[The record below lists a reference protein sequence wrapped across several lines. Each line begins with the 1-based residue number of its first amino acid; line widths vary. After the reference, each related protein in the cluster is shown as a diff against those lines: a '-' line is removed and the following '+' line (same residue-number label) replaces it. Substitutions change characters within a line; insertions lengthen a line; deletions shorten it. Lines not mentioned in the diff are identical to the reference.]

1 MHMKMALFWSNE
13 AFNSDPPMF
22 DCTSKLISASKK
34 AIKWMGEMTWR
45 DLVRVTWWRLGMN
58 DAMVKSCHVI
68 SLWPIK
74 RRVSETCNAL
84 LWCPRFTI
92 PLIRSLLFFNGPM
105 RSHISHISRP
115 ARLSGWASYE
125 WRTPAWGLSELMII
139 TGPGDDW
146 GLSFKTLDRIS
157 NKPLTNNLTVERC
170 SSSLL
175 SGRSF
180 PRVTGGR

>member
-1 MHMKMALFWSNE
+1 MDGRNDVKGFSSSDMMASGNE
-13 AFNSDPPMF
+13 WRHGEVLSCDLALTNQ
-22 DCTSKLISASKK
+22 TS
-34 AIKWMGEMTWR
+34 GFR
-45 DLVRVTWWRLGMN
+45 DL
-58 DAMVKSCHVI
+58 SC
-68 SLWPIK
+68 P
-74 RRVSETCNAL
+74 
-84 LWCPRFTI
+84 FTI
-92 PLIRSLLFFNGPM
+92 PLVRSLLFFNGPM

-125 WRTPAWGLSELMII
+125 WRIPAWGLSELMII

-180 PRVTGGR
+180 PRVTGNGWQVTTNSLENVLLPLVLLAFKGNRSCYEVQH

>member
-1 MHMKMALFWSNE
+1 MDGRNDVKGFGSSDMMASGNEWRHGHWSFFW
-13 AFNSDPPMF
+13 DQ
-22 DCTSKLISASKK
+22 C
-34 AIKWMGEMTWR
+34 
-45 DLVRVTWWRLGMN
+45 
-58 DAMVKSCHVI
+58 AMVKSCHVI